1 MRVVEG
7 CIEVIEVTQTQ
18 DEEHGNENDKE
29 ISLVFCVEAIVVTKK
44 TTAYSFGDPKPK
56 AARKPE

>member
-1 MRVVEG
+1 VRAVEG

-18 DEEHGNENDKE
+18 DEEHGNENKE